1 MEESPMS
8 LPTLL
13 QNLEQHKASIAIIG
27 LGYVGLPLAC
37 LLAKKYK
44 VVGFDIN
51 RTRIKELQAG
61 MDRTREIED
70 QDYLLQSSLT
80 YSADATVLRGCP
92 FVIVT
97 VPTPVDAY
105 KRPDLTPLLKAS
117 ETLGTYLQPGTLIVF
132 ESTVYPGCTEEE
144 CRKAIEE
151 HSGLTYKK
159 DFHLGYSPERIN
171 PGDKTHTIDKIMK
184 VVSASSPEAL
194 EVVAKIYG
202 SVIPAGIHRAPT
214 IATAEAAKVIEN
226 TQRDLN
232 IALINELA
240 VLFERCELDTHEVLA
255 AARTKWNFL
264 DFMPG
269 LVGGHCIGVDPY
281 YLTHLAA
288 KLDIHPQ
295 VILAGR
301 KINDSM
307 ATFVAD
313 KTMKM
318 LLRQTMPTQ
327 GPLTVGVLGVTFKE
341 NVPDLRNS
349 KVFDVISALEA
360 YGVEVHCVDPVC
372 DPAECM
378 EHYQRKIVAWETLP
392 TCDAIIVA
400 VKHRDF
406 AQDLPLA
413 TLAQKFKK
421 GRNVLI
427 DLKGMYDRNTAA
439 ELGLQVWRL

>member
-1 MEESPMS
+1 MS
-8 LPTLL
+8 LSTML
-13 QNLEQHKASIAIIG
+13 QQLEQQKASIAIIG

-44 VVGFDIN
+44 VVGFDSN
-51 RTRIKELQAG
+51 RIRIKELQAG
-61 MDRTREIED
+61 TDRTREIED
-70 QDYLLQSSLT
+70 PALLAQPSLT
-80 YSADATVLRGCP
+80 YTTDPAQLRGCP

-97 VPTPVDAY
+97 VPTPVDVY

-117 ETLGTYLQPGTLIVF
+117 ESVGTYLQPGTIIVF
-132 ESTVYPGCTEEE
+132 ESTVYPGCTEED
-144 CRKAIEE
+144 CCKVIEK

-159 DFHLGYSPERIN
+159 DFHLGYSPERVN
-171 PGDKTHTIDKIMK
+171 PGDKTHTIEKIIK

-194 EVVAKIYG
+194 DIVAAIYG
-202 SVIPAGIHRAPT
+202 SVIPAGIHRAPS

-232 IALINELA
+232 IALINELS
-240 VLFERCELDTHEVLA
+240 VLFERFGLDTHAVLA

-264 DFMPG
+264 DFAPG

-307 ATFVAD
+307 GAFVAE

-318 LLRQTMPTQ
+318 LLRQKPASP
-327 GPLTVGVLGVTFKE
+327 GPLVLGVLGVTFKE

-349 KVFDVISALEA
+349 KVFDVIAALEE
-360 YGVEVHCVDPVC
+360 YGVQIHCVDPVC
-372 DPAECM
+372 DSTECM
-378 EHYQRKIVAWETLP
+378 EYYQRKLITWEALP
-392 TCDAIIVA
+392 LCDGILVA
-400 VKHRDF
+400 VKHNDF
-406 AQDLPLA
+406 AKNLPLA
-413 TLAQKFKK
+413 TLVQKLKK
-421 GRNVLI
+421 GRNVLV
-427 DLKGMYDRNTAA
+427 DLKGMYDRTAA
-439 ELGLQVWRL
+439 EQLGLHVWRL

>member
-1 MEESPMS
+1 MS
-8 LPTLL
+8 LTTTLV
-13 QNLEQHKASIAIIG
+13 QDLEQQKTSIAIIG

-51 RTRIKELQAG
+51 EVRVKELRAG
-61 MDRTREIED
+61 IDRTREIEEKS
-70 QDYLLQSSLT
+70 YMLQPSLS
-80 YSADATVLRGCP
+80 YSTDPAVLRGCT
-92 FVIVT
+92 FIIVT

-105 KRPDLTPLLKAS
+105 KRPDLTPLIKAS
-117 ETLGTYLQPGTLIVF
+117 ETVGTYLQPGTIVVF
-132 ESTVYPGCTEEE
+132 ESTVYPGCTEDD
-144 CRKAIEE
+144 CRKVIEQ
-151 HSGLTYKK
+151 HSGLVYKK
-159 DFHLGYSPERIN
+159 DFDLGYSPERIN
-171 PGDKTHTIDKIMK
+171 PGDKTHTVEKIMK
-184 VVSASSPEAL
+184 VVSASSPESL
-194 EVVAKIYG
+194 EAVAKIYG
-202 SVIPAGIHRAPT
+202 SVISAGIHRAPS

-226 TQRDLN
+226 TQRDIN

-240 VLFERCELDTHEVLA
+240 VLFEKCGLDTHEVLA

-264 DFMPG
+264 DFTPG

-307 ATFVAD
+307 AEFVAD
-313 KTMKM
+313 KTIKM
-318 LLRQTMPTQ
+318 LLQQATSSSV
-327 GPLTVGVLGVTFKE
+327 PLTVGILGVTFKE

-372 DPAECM
+372 DPDECM
-378 EHYQRKIVAWETLP
+378 EHYKRKVLTWEALP
-392 TCDAIIVA
+392 PCDGIIVA
-400 VKHRDF
+400 VKHGSF
-406 AQDLPLA
+406 AKDLPLPV
-413 TLAQKFKK
+413 LAKKFKK

-427 DLKGMYDRNTAA
+427 DLKGMYDLTAA
-439 ELGLQVWRL
+439 RELGIQAWRL